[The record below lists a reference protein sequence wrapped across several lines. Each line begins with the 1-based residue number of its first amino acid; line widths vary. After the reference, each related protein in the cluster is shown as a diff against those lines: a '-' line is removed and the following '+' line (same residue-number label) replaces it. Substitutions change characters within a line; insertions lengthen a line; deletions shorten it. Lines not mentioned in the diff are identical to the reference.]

1 MRAHGLPDPQVLTML
16 AKVTNYGYGRK
27 TFPTRIG
34 NIYLER
40 LMPFDVDDK
49 GVLDDLKVF
58 EQSDKLGFEILEPS
72 RPEAPVPS
80 PQKFGYDGYR
90 INELRSIAV
99 GKGIKGVFR
108 MRKVDL
114 IQILEDKHGTSI

>member
-1 MRAHGLPDPQVLTML
+1 MML

-40 LMPFDVDDK
+40 LMPFDIDDK

-72 RPEAPVPS
+72 RPEAPVPLR
-80 PQKFGYDGYR
+80 QKIDYSGYR
-90 INELRSIAV
+90 INELRAIAAE
-99 GKGIKGVFR
+99 KGIKGVFR

>member
-1 MRAHGLPDPQVLTML
+1 ML
-16 AKVTNYGYGRK
+16 ARVTNYGYGRK

-40 LMPFDVDDK
+40 LMPFDIDNK
-49 GVLDDLKVF
+49 GVLDDFKVF

-72 RPEAPVPS
+72 RPEAPVPLRPMVDYS
-80 PQKFGYDGYR
+80 GYR
-90 INELRSIAV
+90 INELRAIAAE
-99 GKGIKGVFR
+99 KGIKGVFR

>member
-1 MRAHGLPDPQVLTML
+1 MRAYDLPNSRVLIML
-16 AKVTNYGYGRK
+16 ATVTNYGYGRK
-27 TFPTRIG
+27 VFPTRIG

-40 LMPFDVDDK
+40 LMPFEVDDE

-58 EQSDKLGFEILEPS
+58 EQSDKLGFEIKRTS

-80 PQKFGYDGYR
+80 RPTVDFGGYR
-90 INELRSIAV
+90 INELRAIAAER
-99 GKGIKGVFR
+99 GIKGTFR

-114 IQILEDKHGTSI
+114 IKLLEDNNGTSI

>member
-1 MRAHGLPDPQVLTML
+1 ML
-16 AKVTNYGYGRK
+16 ARVTNYGYGRK

-34 NIYLER
+34 NIYLDR
-40 LMPFDVDDK
+40 LMPFDVDDE

-58 EQSDKLGFEILEPS
+58 EQSDKLGFEIIEPR
-72 RPEAPVPS
+72 RPEAPVPLRPTVDYS
-80 PQKFGYDGYR
+80 GYR
-90 INELRSIAV
+90 INELHAIAAE
-99 GKGIKGVFR
+99 KGIKGVFR